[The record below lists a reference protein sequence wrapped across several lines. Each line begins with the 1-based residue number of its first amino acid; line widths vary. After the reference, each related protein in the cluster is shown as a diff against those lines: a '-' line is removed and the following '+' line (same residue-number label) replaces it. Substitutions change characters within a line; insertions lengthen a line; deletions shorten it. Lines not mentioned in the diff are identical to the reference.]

1 MDELQSRAQKPSFRM
16 EMTFTKIQD
25 GTPSNNSQASPIGLP
40 IRPQGIAL
48 ARMTRVIR
56 KLKAGIIE
64 STNFKQPMSIRRY
77 SCLFISL
84 LTISPAIASPL
95 DDQIKTFED
104 SQTQSE
110 SAVIGILQ
118 TGLKEARAA
127 EAFAKVK
134 PWLTANSSNSQNLL
148 LSAGRSAE
156 FAGKWSDAVSFYRKL
171 LKEKSLDSRLAGDAA
186 NSVYRLL
193 INNMKQPEAAYLLM
207 REDGDRLRGY
217 GKAKQFDFWF
227 LTQAQK
233 RTDLAAIANR
243 LAAIYN
249 SNDPI
254 EQFAPFEEFM
264 LKGLESYKFDDKTT
278 SDAMENLAKAR
289 RASPQLRARLNWV
302 KAIIPVQK
310 KLEQSI
316 ADRKEIQPALL
327 GNALRS
333 AQTLITA
340 LPYQG
345 SIIVSEGWMHT
356 GQRDAGVFSMFLKVS
371 RAEKA
376 APILKALRS
385 MPTEQAKSVVSHKMN
400 GSRGRRACDFLFSR
414 IEVRALVRDLPE
426 VFNDLSAPD
435 TSLFDKTLTVEQ
447 AKAIAPNLARNPHAQ
462 AAMVRAWAKPE
473 RKFSLVVDDMMKS
486 EMWRSNDIKTL
497 SHGVWHSGMFERDTK
512 YEQALNKY
520 AKLDGRYQQ
529 LKKQVAKKANAG
541 ERKAAFDKLY
551 KELTGGNYSTPGLL
565 TLWAE
570 LFQNSPDGDKVT
582 FLKVMIQNNQGTRDT
597 ILRRTLNKLKFG
609 KGGALPWQAVVQTN
623 HFRYHQKDT
632 RKHAAALLSQ
642 LPAILN
648 GQVKS
653 GTLSETIFG
662 MWLHSVDVRDDKAK
676 AQMKEILASPAYAK
690 IDPAYQKV
698 AADASHFGAEALA
711 PKMLVN
717 QPEYISRE
725 LLALPKDA
733 APAAV
738 EAAFKAVMDRVSK
751 ATSPVVVRG
760 LNGVGNLSKLS
771 AQSRALA
778 FTLFNGQSPLEAYPS
793 RQGYEQLAV
802 RLIKDAQEAKQWGQL
817 VPYAASL
824 WRSSMTPDHHNR
836 FPVADSLVAFA
847 EAAMAANQPSVA
859 ISIAR
864 TGIMLIDPV
873 NTNHGMPERI
883 ARMRSLSGKASVAIG
898 AVEIP
903 VDETDPAYGIYK
915 SNAEYVQGN
924 LDTAWELYQ
933 ANADQLE
940 PLIRKL
946 AVEYSFWLLK
956 RNTQVGQTDRAET
969 LVKELTI
976 WSRQAE
982 GTFSL
987 AQEAKLKIS
996 YADLAFRKGA
1006 LPTSRA
1012 WYRKVAD
1019 AAEYK
1024 GTSIQLRAALGSV
1037 NVDRVSKDFSSALGE
1052 LDKLMRL
1059 KDPALRIQV
1068 YYTRGEVLMDQE
1080 NYKEAFDAID
1090 YVLRQQPKHADALI
1104 LRGKIQFKMRKLV
1117 EATEIELGPSQD
1129 DTVIVPGETV
1139 KINLRDP
1146 TLSVSG
1152 VGADIEVEIW
1162 AASGDSERVM
1172 LNQLG
1177 DSKEKFRAEIPTVL
1191 GAPVKGDKILQILG
1205 KDEIRFGYSKRFRAK
1220 MDDLPADP
1228 ELAIEVASDA
1238 HLSFSAG
1245 AFPPRQGERRLDI
1258 SELGLSTAQAA
1269 LGTRSVRPGNPVYIR
1284 VSDPDQSQSPGIDEV
1299 TVSLNVTSGDVIRKL
1314 VLKETGPYTG
1324 EFQGIVP
1331 TTGAQAMAFAS
1342 ESAPG
1347 RDPNMAIS
1355 SQDYPG
1361 WAGNVGDKN
1370 KTRTFGVDLNDN
1382 VPVDKMSFD
1391 FGAAG
1396 QGLSHFVLQTSMNG
1410 KSWTT
1415 RSRFP
1420 AAKNLA
1426 PWDGRPRIS
1435 VVSNS
1440 HVDTLSFPENRQV
1453 PEDWKQR
1460 MELDSVGQNVRFK
1473 DGYLKNLTFEKLP
1486 NIGQHPGAGVLVQ
1499 FRAHFYQ
1506 PAAAIRR
1513 FRLSGLP
1520 VVDANDETKAIFL
1533 INGQP
1538 ASGNSDDPLT
1548 IEREFGPGL
1557 HDIEIWYTEA
1567 LSELQKRKPILSCD
1581 VPGKDQLVPCPDTM
1595 FDSAKFPEG
1604 VRQDITQPATITE
1617 NQTGIDV
1624 AFGDHTQARLVRL
1637 FIAGFKGVSPSVK
1650 SVTLSDRDGTALLP
1664 VRQDYKALRE
1674 NLQLEVLPGDQV
1686 TVRYVDPRS
1695 ATPGRTKHGKSLT
1708 VAFNT
1713 ATINASFLNYKETDE
1728 GRVFEPEAIRRFKFD
1743 DAVALVIDDADM
1755 DISAQRDTLDI
1766 QITTSD
1772 GKKVTIK
1779 AVETEVHS
1787 ARFIGRVFPV
1797 LGKPERDSEIQ
1808 LPVGGTITATYRD
1821 MENLDPG
1828 IPTDRTVVIEH
1839 AQYKTPAVAAYNNS
1853 SKLLPVSPIADIE
1866 PAADA
1871 TSKRKR
1877 DSGPEVVEPRREL
1890 SYVYVDEPALAD
1902 TSLKTVIGSSV
1913 RFDVVVPH
1921 LAFAKSSEI
1930 RAYVQ
1935 TDAARKAAKVP
1946 ASKAFDVSVPGT
1958 LKLTGSLAGAET
1970 IIPTGYAARSN
1981 TSPPTNATPLEQGR
1995 FTFSVPLILGDPPAR
2010 SFATKAAEAMSAS
2023 ALPNGLAVRAGD
2035 IVHVGYPFKDAND
2048 KVQWKTMTYK
2058 VGSHAFLSVMNG
2070 SYNRPLQSAFVGQKV
2085 YVRLLARG
2093 LDQKPSRD
2101 TASVTLKGSSGAST
2115 TYKIRETEP
2124 HSGVFKG
2131 VFAIAYADEEIPA
2144 KLPPVE
2150 LNGFPIRYG
2159 DSISVTYAASG
2170 DDPEQKLNV
2179 SINKGADGIIEPF
2192 SKRYSGDQMAVK
2204 TGFTLAECFFELA
2217 KKHRKMDQESLARR
2231 EMGQARKLLLE
2242 ALATHRD
2249 DDMRAHAEYLL
2260 GNLAQEY
2267 ADLSKN
2273 EEAKLPLYQDALARF
2288 SKIPTDYPETEFA
2301 SKAQFK
2307 TALVYEKMGEIE
2319 NSVEEYVKL
2328 AYKYPDDEL
2337 IPTVMSRLGGY
2348 FKKKGMVYKK
2358 QADTVRDKEDVAS
2371 KAEVLRL
2378 DELSYP
2384 EFLKAAM
2391 VYSKLQQRFPDNP
2404 LAGLAGLSA
2413 SQNYMRAHQ
2422 YKKAIAGFEIC
2433 INNEDYDDGD
2443 IRAQALYWSG
2453 LSHERIPDG
2462 GWKSKGQAMMSAYQ
2476 IYRRVTFDFPDSKW
2490 AKYSRGRL
2498 ADPVFERIIEQEAS
2512 MRKKMLEALEENQ

>member
-1 MDELQSRAQKPSFRM
+1 MNYRNLTGFSFY
-16 EMTFTKIQD
+16 
-25 GTPSNNSQASPIGLP
+25 L
-40 IRPQGIAL
+40 L
-48 ARMTRVIR
+48 A
-56 KLKAGIIE
+56 A
-64 STNFKQPMSIRRY
+64 
-77 SCLFISL
+77 CA
-84 LTISPAIASPL
+84 AIASPL
-95 DDQIKTFED
+95 DDKIKAFE
-104 SQTQSE
+104 SSPTQTE
-110 SAVIGILQ
+110 SAVVGILQ
-118 TGLKEARAA
+118 TGLKEHRAA

-134 PWLTANSSNSQNLL
+134 PWLIANPSNSQTLL
-148 LSAGRSAE
+148 LNAGQSAE

-171 LKEKSLDSRLAGDAA
+171 LKEKSLDARLAGTAV

-217 GKAKQFDFWF
+217 GQAKQFDFWF
-227 LTQAQK
+227 LTQAQT
-233 RTDLAAIANR
+233 RNDVAAIANR
-243 LAAIYN
+243 LAAVYN
-249 SNDPI
+249 SNDPVEHLAAFEPI
-254 EQFAPFEEFM
+254 MLRELETYKHSDETTFAAI
-264 LKGLESYKFDDKTT
+264 D
-278 SDAMENLAKAR
+278 NLAKAR
-289 RASPQLRARLNWV
+289 RSSPQLRARLNWV
-302 KAIIPVQK
+302 KTIIPVQK
-310 KLEQSI
+310 RLEQSI
-316 ADRKEIQPALL
+316 ADRKEVAPAILE
-327 GNALRS
+327 GALKA
-333 AQTLITA
+333 AQALITA
-340 LPYQG
+340 LPNEG
-345 SIIVSEGWMHT
+345 VIIVSEGWMHS
-356 GQRDAGVFSMFLKVS
+356 GQGDSGVYSLFLKVR

-376 APILKALRS
+376 APLLKALRS
-385 MPTEQAKSVVSHKMN
+385 MPPEQAQRSLAHTVN
-400 GSRGRRACDFLFSR
+400 FARGRKMLDYLFSR
-414 IEVRALVRDLPE
+414 DEACSLVKDLPA
-426 VFNDLSAPD
+426 VFNSLSAPD
-435 TSLFDKTLTVEQ
+435 TALFDKTLTVED
-447 AKAIAPNLARNPHAQ
+447 AKAMAPNLARNPHAQ

-473 RKFSLVVDDMMKS
+473 RKYSLVVDDMMKS
-486 EMWRSNDIKTL
+486 EMWRFTDIKALT
-497 SHGVWHSGMFERDTK
+497 HGLWHSGMFERDGK
-512 YEQALNKY
+512 YEQPTKKY
-520 AKLDGRYQQ
+520 AKLDARYQQ
-529 LKKQVAKKANAG
+529 LNKQVGKKANAG
-541 ERKAAFDKLY
+541 ERKSAFNKLY
-551 KELTGGNYSTPGLL
+551 NELQGGNFSTPGLL
-565 TLWAE
+565 TLWDE
-570 LFQNSPDGDKVT
+570 LFTNAPDADKVT
-582 FLKVMIQNNQGTRDT
+582 LLKTMIQNPQGMRDYL
-597 ILRRTLNKLKFG
+597 LRRALDKMKFG
-609 KGGALPWQAVVQTN
+609 KGGALPWQGVVSNN

-632 RKHAAALLSQ
+632 RKHGA
-642 LPAILN
+642 AILAELPKL
-648 GQVKS
+648 VKAQMSS

-662 MWLHSVDVRDDKAK
+662 MWLHNVDIKTPE
-676 AQMKEILASPAYAK
+676 AQALMKEIAASPAYLK
-690 IDPAYQKV
+690 LDPAYHKS
-698 AADASHFGAEALA
+698 AADNSHFGAIA
-711 PKMLVN
+711 MT
-717 QPEYISRE
+717 PEMVASDSKYISRE
-725 LLALPKDA
+725 LLALPENA

-738 EAAFKAVMDRVSK
+738 EAAFKTVMDRVAKSS
-751 ATSPVVVRG
+751 SPVVVRG
-760 LNGVGNLSKLS
+760 LKGVAALPKLS
-771 AQSRALA
+771 DQTRALA
-778 FTLFNGQSPLEAYPS
+778 LSIFNGQSPLEAYPTGE
-793 RQGYEQLAV
+793 GYQQLALRLV
-802 RLIKDAQEAKQWGQL
+802 REAQEAKQWGSL
-817 VPYAASL
+817 VPYAAGL
-824 WRSSMTPDHHNR
+824 WRGSLASDGRNQYPA
-836 FPVADSLVAFA
+836 ADALTGFA
-847 EAAMAANQPSVA
+847 EAAMAAEQPSVA

-864 TGIMLIDPV
+864 AGFMLIGS
-873 NTNHGMPERI
+873 NTSHGMPARI
-883 ARMRSLSGKASVAIG
+883 GRMRALSGKASVAIG

-903 VDETDPAYGIYK
+903 VDETDPAFPIYK
-915 SNAEYVQGN
+915 SNSEYVQGN
-924 LDTAWELYQ
+924 LDTAWKLYE
-933 ANADQLE
+933 ANADQLQ

-946 AVEYSFWLLK
+946 AIEYSFWLLK
-956 RNTQVGQTDRAET
+956 RNTEVNQTDRAET

-987 AQEAKLKIS
+987 AQEAELKIA

-1024 GTSIQLRAALGSV
+1024 GTSMQLRAALGSV

-1059 KDPALRIQV
+1059 KDPAFRLQV
-1068 YYTRGEVLMDQE
+1068 YYTRAEVLMDQE
-1080 NYKEAFDAID
+1080 NYKEAFDAVD
-1090 YVLRQQPKHADALI
+1090 YVLRQQPKHSDAMI
-1104 LRGKIQFKMRKLV
+1104 LRGEIQIQMRKLV

-1129 DTVIVPGETV
+1129 DTVIVPGESV

-1162 AASGDSERVM
+1162 AASGDRERVM
-1172 LNQLG
+1172 LHQLG
-1177 DSKEKFRAEIPTVL
+1177 DSKEKFRAEIPTAL

-1205 KDEIRFGYSKRFRAK
+1205 KDQIRFGYSKRFRDK

-1228 ELAIEVASDA
+1228 KIAIEVASDA
-1238 HLSFSAG
+1238 QLSFSAG
-1245 AFPPRQGERRLDI
+1245 AFPPREGERRLDI
-1258 SELGLSTAQAA
+1258 EELGLSTAQAA

-1284 VSDPDQSQSPGIDEV
+1284 VSDPDQSQTPGIDEV
-1299 TVSLNVTSGDVIRKL
+1299 TVTLNATSGDVIRQL

-1382 VPVDKMSFD
+1382 VPVDKMSFN

-1396 QGLSHFVLQTSMNG
+1396 QGLTHFVLQTSMNG
-1410 KSWTT
+1410 KKWTT

-1420 AAKNLA
+1420 EAKNPA
-1426 PWDGRPRIS
+1426 PWDGRPLIS

-1440 HVDTLSFPENRQV
+1440 HTDTLSFPEDRNL

-1460 MELDSVGQNVRFK
+1460 LELNSIGQNVK
-1473 DGYLKNLTFEKLP
+1473 YNAGHLTNLTFEKLP
-1486 NIGQHPGAGVLVQ
+1486 NIGQHPGAGVLIQ

-1520 VVDANDETKAIFL
+1520 VVDANDNTKAIFL

-1538 ASGNSDDPLT
+1538 ASEKSDDPLT

-1557 HDIEIWYTEA
+1557 HHIEIWYTEA
-1567 LSELQKRKPILSCD
+1567 LNELLKRKPVLSCD
-1581 VPGKDQLVPCPDTM
+1581 VPGKEALAPCPDAM
-1595 FDSAKFPEG
+1595 FDPAKFPEG
-1604 VRQDITQPATITE
+1604 VRKSITQPATITE
-1617 NQTGIDV
+1617 TETGIDV
-1624 AFGDHTQARLVRL
+1624 AFGDHTRTRLVRL
-1637 FIAGFKGVSPSVK
+1637 FIAGFKGVSPAVK
-1650 SVTLSDRDGTALLP
+1650 SVSLSDRNGKALLP
-1664 VRQDYKALRE
+1664 VAQDYKALRE

-1686 TVRYVDPRS
+1686 TVRYEDPRS
-1695 ATPGRTKHGKSLT
+1695 ATPRRTKHGKSLT

-1713 ATINASFLNYKETDE
+1713 ATITASFLNYKETDE

-1755 DISAQRDTLDI
+1755 DSTAQRDTLDI

-1797 LGKPERDSEIQ
+1797 LGKPERASEIQ

-1821 MENLDPG
+1821 MENLEPG
-1828 IPTDRTVVIEH
+1828 IPTDRTAVIEH
-1839 AQYKTPAVAAYNNS
+1839 AQYKTPTVAAYNSS
-1853 SKLLPVSPIADIE
+1853 SKILPVSPIPDPE
-1866 PAADA
+1866 PAGDT

-1877 DSGPEVVEPRREL
+1877 DLGPEVVEPRRAL
-1890 SYVYVDEPALAD
+1890 SYSYVDEPALAE
-1902 TSLKTVIGSSV
+1902 TSLKSVIGSSL

-1935 TDAARKAAKVP
+1935 TDAARKAAKVS
-1946 ASKAFDVSVPGT
+1946 ADKVFDVSVPGT
-1958 LKLTGSLAGAET
+1958 LKLTGSLAGAE
-1970 IIPTGYAARSN
+1970 IKMPSGYTSGSN
-1981 TSPPTNATPLEQGR
+1981 TLPPTNATPLEQGR
-1995 FTFSVPLILGDPPAR
+1995 FIFSVPLILGDPPAR
-2010 SFATKAAEAMSAS
+2010 SFATKAAEAMSS
-2023 ALPNGLAVRAGD
+2023 SSLPDGLAVRAGD
-2035 IVHVGYPFKDAND
+2035 IVHVGYPYKDADD
-2048 KVQWKTMTYK
+2048 KVKWKTMSYT

-2070 SYNRPLQSAFVGQKV
+2070 NFNRTLSSAFVGEKV
-2085 YVRLLARG
+2085 YIRLLARA
-2093 LDQKPSRD
+2093 LDQGPKRD
-2101 TASVTLKGSSGAST
+2101 TASVTLKGSSGASA
-2115 TYKIRETEP
+2115 TYNIRETEP
-2124 HSGVFKG
+2124 HSGIFKG
-2131 VFAIAYADEEIPA
+2131 VFTIGYADEKIPSE
-2144 KLPPVE
+2144 LPPVE

-2159 DSISVTYAASG
+2159 DDISVTYAASG
-2170 DDPEQKLNV
+2170 EDPLQKLTV
-2179 SINKGADGIIEPF
+2179 SVNKGADGVVEPF

-2249 DDMRAHAEYLL
+2249 DEMRAHAEYLL

-2288 SKIPTDYPETEFA
+2288 SKIPTDYPDTEFA
-2301 SKAQFK
+2301 AKAQFK

-2348 FKKKGMVYKK
+2348 FKKKGMSFKL
-2358 QADTVRDKEDVAS
+2358 QADPLREKEDVES

-2391 VYSKLQQRFPDNP
+2391 VYSKLQQRFPENP

-2413 SQNYMRAHQ
+2413 AQNYMRAHQ

-2443 IRAQALYWSG
+2443 IRAQALYWCG
-2453 LSHERIPDG
+2453 LSHERIPG
-2462 GWKSKGQAMMSAYQ
+2462 GGYKSRGEAMMSAYQ

-2490 AKYSRGRL
+2490 AKYARGRL
-2498 ADPVFERIIEQEAS
+2498 ADPVFETIIEKEAV
-2512 MRKKMLEALEENQ
+2512 MRERMLEALKEANK

>member
-1 MDELQSRAQKPSFRM
+1 MTKSKHTAPATHAITQPSGFGHASFFGYLGNWVFR
-16 EMTFTKIQD
+16 
-25 GTPSNNSQASPIGLP
+25 
-40 IRPQGIAL
+40 
-48 ARMTRVIR
+48 
-56 KLKAGIIE
+56 
-64 STNFKQPMSIRRY
+64 
-77 SCLFISL
+77 ISL
-84 LTISPAIASPL
+84 GLWVFGCLGISSATAAPL
-95 DDQIKTFED
+95 DDKIKAFE
-104 SQTQSE
+104 SSPTQTE
-110 SAVIGILQ
+110 SAVVGILQ
-118 TGLKEARAA
+118 TGLKEHRAA

-134 PWLTANSSNSQNLL
+134 PWLIANPSNSQTLL
-148 LSAGRSAE
+148 LNAGQSAE

-171 LKEKSLDSRLAGDAA
+171 LKEKSLDARLAGTAV

-217 GKAKQFDFWF
+217 GQAKQFDFWF
-227 LTQAQK
+227 LTQAQT
-233 RTDLAAIANR
+233 RMDVAAIANR

-249 SNDPI
+249 SNDPVEHLAAFEPI
-254 EQFAPFEEFM
+254 MLRELETYKHSDETTFAAI
-264 LKGLESYKFDDKTT
+264 D
-278 SDAMENLAKAR
+278 NLAKAR
-289 RASPQLRARLNWV
+289 RSSPQLRARLNWV
-302 KAIIPVQK
+302 KTIIPVQK
-310 KLEQSI
+310 RLEI
-316 ADRKEIQPALL
+316 AMAEKKEVPVAFL
-327 GNALRS
+327 GASLR
-333 AQTLITA
+333 AAETLITA
-340 LPYQG
+340 LPYEG
-345 SIIVSEGWMHT
+345 SIIVAAGWMHT
-356 GQRDAGVFSMFLKVS
+356 QQGDSGVFAKFVEPE
-371 RAEKA
+371 RAKKT
-376 APILKALRS
+376 APVLKALRS
-385 MPTEQAKSVVSHKMN
+385 MTPAQAQRLLSHQVAYAKN
-400 GSRGRRACDFLFSR
+400 RSIGEYFIARTDA
-414 IEVRALVRDLPE
+414 RALVRDLPA
-426 VFNDLSAPD
+426 VFNSLSAPNI
-435 TSLFDKTLTVEQ
+435 TLFDKTLTVET
-447 AKAIAPNLARNPHAQ
+447 AKVMAPNLARNPHAH
-462 AAMVRAWAKPE
+462 AALVRAYAVAGTNLCSKVLPA
-473 RKFSLVVDDMMKS
+473 MAKS
-486 EMWRSNDIKTL
+486 ESWRFAGGGKT
-497 SHGVWHSGMFERDTK
+497 GAARWMVDTVWNAGLDRTGIDHAKMLK
-512 YEQALNKY
+512 VYQAEFKNRN
-520 AKLDGRYQQ
+520 AQ
-529 LKKQVAKKANAG
+529 LKKQIAKKSDSKS
-541 ERKAAFDKLY
+541 RMAAFNTLY
-551 KELTGGNYSTPGLL
+551 QELRGTPSTPGMLG
-565 TLWAE
+565 LWDE
-570 LFQNSPDGDKVT
+570 LFKQIPKGNKTDKQQMLKRLTADFVT
-582 FLKVMIQNNQGTRDT
+582 APPASRELQTE
-597 ILRRTLNKLKFG
+597 ILRQTLARIDFGNSYAKLTFG
-609 KGGALPWQAVVQTN
+609 PDFAGGWDRWGHTNVRKGAPEFALYLET
-623 HFRYHQKDT
+623 
-632 RKHAAALLSQ
+632 LLRQ
-642 LPAILN
+642 QM
-648 GQVKS
+648 QV
-653 GTLSETIFG
+653 GTLSTPIFS
-662 MWLHSVDVRDDKAK
+662 MWLHCLDPKK
-676 AQMKEILASPAYAK
+676 KESAAFMLELVKSPAYAK
-690 IDPAYQKV
+690 MDTAYHRQASHALLFGV
-698 AADASHFGAEALA
+698 AALTEKSATDSRI
-711 PKMLVN
+711 V
-717 QPEYISRE
+717 SRE
-725 LLALPKDA
+725 LLALPENA

-738 EAAFKAVMDRVSK
+738 EAAFKTVMDRVAKSS
-751 ATSPVVVRG
+751 SPVVVRG
-760 LNGVGNLSKLS
+760 LKGVAALPKLS
-771 AQSRALA
+771 DQTRALA
-778 FTLFNGQSPLEAYPS
+778 LSIFNGQSPLEAYPTGE
-793 RQGYEQLAV
+793 GYQQLALRLV
-802 RLIKDAQEAKQWGQL
+802 REAQEAKQWGSL
-817 VPYAASL
+817 VPYAAGL
-824 WRSSMTPDHHNR
+824 WRGSLASDGRNQYPA
-836 FPVADSLVAFA
+836 ADALTGFA
-847 EAAMAANQPSVA
+847 EAAMAAEQPSVA

-864 TGIMLIDPV
+864 AGFMLIGS
-873 NTNHGMPERI
+873 NTSHGMPARI
-883 ARMRSLSGKASVAIG
+883 GRMRALSGKASVAIG

-903 VDETDPAYGIYK
+903 VDETDPAFPIYK
-915 SNAEYVQGN
+915 SNSEYVQGN
-924 LDTAWELYQ
+924 LDTAWKLYE
-933 ANADQLE
+933 ANADQLQ

-946 AVEYSFWLLK
+946 AIEYSFWLLK
-956 RNTQVGQTDRAET
+956 RNTEVNQTDRAET

-987 AQEAKLKIS
+987 AQEAELKIA

-1024 GTSIQLRAALGSV
+1024 GTSMQLRAALGSV

-1059 KDPALRIQV
+1059 KDPAFRLQV
-1068 YYTRGEVLMDQE
+1068 YYTRAEVLMDQE
-1080 NYKEAFDAID
+1080 NYKEAFDAVD
-1090 YVLRQQPKHADALI
+1090 YVLRQQPKHADAMI
-1104 LRGKIQFKMRKLV
+1104 LRGEIQIQMRKLV

-1129 DTVIVPGETV
+1129 DTVIVPGESV

-1162 AASGDSERVM
+1162 AASGDRERVM
-1172 LNQLG
+1172 LHQLG
-1177 DSKEKFRAEIPTVL
+1177 DSKEKFRAEIPTAL

-1205 KDEIRFGYSKRFRAK
+1205 KDQIRFGYSKRFRDK

-1228 ELAIEVASDA
+1228 KIAIEVASDA
-1238 HLSFSAG
+1238 QLSFSAG
-1245 AFPPRQGERRLDI
+1245 AFPPREGERRLDI
-1258 SELGLSTAQAA
+1258 AELGLSTAQAA

-1284 VSDPDQSQSPGIDEV
+1284 VSDPDQSQTPGIDEV
-1299 TVSLNVTSGDVIRKL
+1299 TVTLNATSGDVIRQL

-1355 SQDYPG
+1355 SREYPG

-1382 VPVDKMSFD
+1382 VPVDKMSFN

-1396 QGLSHFVLQTSMNG
+1396 QGLTHFVLQTSMNG
-1410 KSWTT
+1410 KKWTT

-1420 AAKNLA
+1420 EAKNPA
-1426 PWDGRPRIS
+1426 PWDGRPLIS

-1440 HVDTLSFPENRQV
+1440 HTDTLSFPEDRNL

-1460 MELDSVGQNVRFK
+1460 LELNSIGQNVK
-1473 DGYLKNLTFEKLP
+1473 YNAGHLTNLTFEKLP
-1486 NIGQHPGAGVLVQ
+1486 NIGQHPGAGVLIQ

-1520 VVDANDETKAIFL
+1520 VVDANENTKAIFL

-1538 ASGNSDDPLT
+1538 SSGKSDDPLT

-1557 HDIEIWYTEA
+1557 HHIEIWYTEA
-1567 LSELQKRKPILSCD
+1567 LGELLKRKPVLSCD
-1581 VPGKDQLVPCPDTM
+1581 VPGKEALAPCPDAM
-1595 FDSAKFPEG
+1595 FDPAKFPEG
-1604 VRQDITQPATITE
+1604 VRKSITQPATITE
-1617 NQTGIDV
+1617 TETGIDV
-1624 AFGDHTQARLVRL
+1624 AFGDHTRTRLVRL
-1637 FIAGFKGVSPSVK
+1637 FIAGFKGVSPTVK
-1650 SVTLSDRDGTALLP
+1650 SVTLSDRNGKALLP
-1664 VRQDYKALRE
+1664 VAQDYKALRE

-1686 TVRYVDPRS
+1686 TVRYEDPRS

-1713 ATINASFLNYKETDE
+1713 ATITASFLNYKETDE

-1755 DISAQRDTLDI
+1755 DSTAQRDTLDI

-1797 LGKPERDSEIQ
+1797 LGKPERASEIQ

-1821 MENLDPG
+1821 MENLEPG

-1853 SKLLPVSPIADIE
+1853 SKLLPVLPIPDVE
-1866 PAADA
+1866 PAGDV

-1877 DSGPEVVEPRREL
+1877 DLGPEVIEPRRAL
-1890 SYVYVDEPALAD
+1890 SYAYVDEAALAE
-1902 TSLKTVIGSSV
+1902 TSLKSVIGSSL

-1935 TDAARKAAKVP
+1935 TDAARKAAKVS
-1946 ASKAFDVSVPGT
+1946 ADKVFDVSVPGT
-1958 LKLTGSLAGAET
+1958 LKLTGSLAGAE
-1970 IIPTGYAARSN
+1970 IKMPSGYTSGSN
-1981 TSPPTNATPLEQGR
+1981 TLPPTNATPLEQGR
-1995 FTFSVPLILGDPPAR
+1995 FIFSVPLILGDPPAR
-2010 SFATKAAEAMSAS
+2010 SFATKAAEAMSS
-2023 ALPNGLAVRAGD
+2023 SSLPDGLAVRAGD
-2035 IVHVGYPFKDAND
+2035 IVHVGYPYKDADD
-2048 KVQWKTMTYK
+2048 KVKWKTMSYT

-2070 SYNRPLQSAFVGQKV
+2070 NFNRTLSTAFVGEKV
-2085 YVRLLARG
+2085 YIRLLARA
-2093 LDQKPSRD
+2093 LDQGPKRD
-2101 TASVTLKGSSGAST
+2101 TASVTLKGSSGASA
-2115 TYKIRETEP
+2115 TYDIRETEP
-2124 HSGVFKG
+2124 HSGIFKG
-2131 VFAIAYADEEIPA
+2131 VFTIGYADEKIPS

-2159 DSISVTYAASG
+2159 DDISVTYAASG
-2170 DDPEQKLNV
+2170 EDPLQKLTV
-2179 SINKGADGIIEPF
+2179 SVNKGADGVIEPF

-2249 DDMRAHAEYLL
+2249 DEMRAHAEYLL

-2288 SKIPTDYPETEFA
+2288 SKIPTDYPDTEFA
-2301 SKAQFK
+2301 AKAQFK

-2348 FKKKGMVYKK
+2348 FKKKGMSYKK
-2358 QADTVRDKEDVAS
+2358 QADPLREKEDTES
-2371 KAEVLRL
+2371 QAEVLRL

-2413 SQNYMRAHQ
+2413 AQNYMRAHQ

-2443 IRAQALYWSG
+2443 IRAQALYWCG
-2453 LSHERIPDG
+2453 LSHERIPG
-2462 GWKSKGQAMMSAYQ
+2462 GGYKSRGEAMMSAYQ

-2498 ADPVFERIIEQEAS
+2498 ADPVFEVIIEKEAI
-2512 MRKKMLEALEENQ
+2512 MNERMIEALEANQ